1 MTVTVEL
8 VGGLHDGDIREMP
21 DARNELHI
29 PSHPLDFIG
38 FACARHHQR
47 TGDLP
52 MLTYRL
58 DNVKLMRDTRTHK
71 IVRVLVY
78 RLVRDE

>member
-1 MTVTVEL
+1 MTITVEL

-21 DARNELHI
+21 EASNTIRM
-29 PSHPLDFIG
+29 PAHPLDFIG

-52 MLTYRL
+52 LLTYRL
-58 DNVKLMRDTRTHK
+58 DNVKLMRDTKTHE

-78 RLVRDE
+78 RLMHDE